1 MTNYYDLPIT
11 LYGLGTKIG
20 SRKLYE
26 RNGFSLIDD
35 SYQFVVRDRNS
46 SLLKSLFFLVEKDY
60 IEELLVKEIVEDL
73 QVKEIRYNILSIII

>member
-1 MTNYYDLPIT
+1 MATYYELPIT

-35 SYQFVVRDRNS
+35 SYQFVVRYRNS
-46 SLLKSLFFLVEKDY
+46 ALLY
-60 IEELLVKEIVEDL
+60 
-73 QVKEIRYNILSIII
+73 Q

>member
-46 SLLKSLFFLVEKDY
+46 SLLKSPIFSSRKRLYRRITNKRNSRRFTSKRNTL
-60 IEELLVKEIVEDL
+60 
-73 QVKEIRYNILSIII
+73 